1 MSKET
6 GQPWKQVNPAISP
19 EEITSY
25 LETYTNCSN
34 KEDEE
39 LKECME
45 DEAYSREEAILSTN
59 HGGEMGVII
68 MNTI

>member
-6 GQPWKQVNPAISP
+6 GQPWKQVNPAIST

-34 KEDEE
+34 KEDGQ
-39 LKECME
+39 LKECLE
-45 DEAYSREEAILSTN
+45 DIAYSEEEAVLSTN
-59 HGGEMGVII
+59 HGGKMEVV
-68 MNTI
+68 T